1 MFEITVMI
9 YMKKLSFVN
18 VLDHKVKIVY
28 SDNKENWG
36 ECDSDRMVITLSTE
50 CLKDAQ
56 IHFATLVHE
65 VTHMILRMSGV
76 AFMEAN
82 DEEAYVRCIE
92 NLLIPWVL
100 KNQNILGPK

>member
-9 YMKKLSFVN
+9 YMKKLSFIN

-56 IHFATLVHE
+56 IHFATLVH
-65 VTHMILRMSGV
+65 MILRMSGV

-92 NLLIPWVL
+92 NLVIPWVL